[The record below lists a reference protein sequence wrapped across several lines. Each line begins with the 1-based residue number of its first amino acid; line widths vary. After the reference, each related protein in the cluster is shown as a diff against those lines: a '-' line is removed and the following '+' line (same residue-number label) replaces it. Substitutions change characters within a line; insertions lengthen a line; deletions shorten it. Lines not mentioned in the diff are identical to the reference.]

1 MDMESRDRHKVRGL
15 KRFLKSF
22 KYSFEGII
30 YAYTKEQSMTIHL
43 TITAFVI
50 MAGIIYQISY
60 TEWLMCI
67 LIISIIIA
75 TELLNTAIEAV
86 VDLTCPTIHPLAKI
100 AKDTA
105 SGAVL
110 IYSIAAF
117 IMGIMIFLP
126 HVIKTLEAII

>member
-15 KRFLKSF
+15 RRLFKSF
-22 KYSFEGII
+22 KYSYEGIK

-50 MAGIIYQISY
+50 MAGIIYQITY
-60 TEWLMCI
+60 TEWLLCI
-67 LIISIIIA
+67 VMIAIILAI
-75 TELLNTAIEAV
+75 ELLNTSIEAV
-86 VDLTCPTIHPLAKI
+86 VDLACPKIHPLAKI

-110 IYSIAAF
+110 IFAIAAF
-117 IMGIMIFLP
+117 VIGLMIFLP
-126 HVIKTLEAII
+126 HVIDTLGGLL